1 MITQHLIKKQ
11 SGLSLVELMVALAIS
26 LVIVAAAI
34 YAYLASREGQRS
46 VERLSASR
54 ETGAFVLQTIGRE
67 LMNAGYYPANVLP
80 IPADVT
86 QRGMYDSYY
95 PLQGG
100 TRINTDW
107 ENIADNWPPVAYQ
120 TGVYGCDGGQFDSN
134 NGTCPSADSTKPDT
148 LIVNYFTGDARDAPG
163 TSKDCTGAFVSN
175 DPSNAVRKLN
185 KGGSEGVP
193 HTAMDN
199 TLPPQL
205 PLFVSN
211 RYTLSDVKMFVDNND
226 LNTKSMSCSG
236 NGQSYKGVIAIY
248 QPLVAGVE
256 DLQFTYGVYTAYD
269 PTATYN
275 SLAPTRFYTATE
287 VNTLAALNV
296 RGHTLTAWQRV
307 TAVRVCL
314 LTRTLGGSTRITDAS
329 DSASKYKDCSGT
341 EKNQPAGYQMAR
353 YEQVFGV
360 RNALRLSY

>member
-1 MITQHLIKKQ
+1 MKKQ

-46 VERLSASR
+46 IERLSASR
-54 ETGAFVLQTIGRE
+54 ETGSFVLQTIGRE

-80 IPADVT
+80 IPPDVT
-86 QRGMYDSYY
+86 QQGMYDSYY
-95 PLQGG
+95 PLQGA
-100 TRINTDW
+100 TRVATDW
-107 ENIADNWPPVAYQ
+107 ENTAAGWPPTAYQ
-120 TGVYGCDGGQFDSN
+120 TGVYGCDGGQFNSN
-134 NGTCPSADSTKPDT
+134 DGTCPSANDTEPDT
-148 LIVNYFTGDARDAPG
+148 LVVNYFTSDASVAPG
-163 TSKDCTGAFVSN
+163 TSKDCTGSFVGN
-175 DPSNAVRKLN
+175 DPSNAQRKLN
-185 KGGSEGVP
+185 KGTPPAAVDS
-193 HTAMDN
+193 A
-199 TLPPQL
+199 LPPQL

-211 RYTLSDVKMFVDNND
+211 RYTLRDTKMFVDNND
-226 LNTKSMSCSG
+226 LTTKSLACSG
-236 NGQSYKGVIAIY
+236 NGQSYKGVIGVY

-269 PTATYN
+269 PTAAYN

-287 VNTLAALNV
+287 VNGLTALNV
-296 RGHTLTAWQRV
+296 RGHSLAGWQRV

-314 LTRTLGGSTRITDAS
+314 LTRTLGGSTRIA
-329 DSASKYKDCSGT
+329 DSSGSTSTYKDCAGT